1 MPRSHGDKGTP
12 KDKEPRQKG
21 KGGHEEGEKPPKAPE
36 DVGALAPKNS
46 GSESRHGSHGQKSGK
61 KGPTDPHAAAT
72 KTYSPFLNTVFGK
85 VGTSGGD
92 VGMGGPWKWRGC
104 GDSGDRGRILWV
116 GDRSFGDMAGHT
128 LGLWGWRGYGDSG
141 DGDMGTVRVGTGI
154 VQDPADGGD
163 VEHLRHGDME
173 TVGMGTVGLFQDPG
187 YGRGMRKV
195 GMGKGTVQDP
205 VDEEGIEAVGMGLG
219 TVGWGQW
226 ECSRNLGMEGT
237 WDQ

>member
-1 MPRSHGDKGTP
+1 M
-12 KDKEPRQKG
+12 
-21 KGGHEEGEKPPKAPE
+21 
-36 DVGALAPKNS
+36 
-46 GSESRHGSHGQKSGK
+46 
-61 KGPTDPHAAAT
+61 
-72 KTYSPFLNTVFGK
+72 
-85 VGTSGGD
+85 
-92 VGMGGPWKWRGC
+92 
-104 GDSGDRGRILWV
+104 
-116 GDRSFGDMAGHT
+116 
-128 LGLWGWRGYGDSG
+128 
-141 DGDMGTVRVGTGI
+141 
-154 VQDPADGGD
+154 
-163 VEHLRHGDME
+163 EHLRHGDME